1 MALFAIKESQLIIEL
16 SVLWKL
22 DFQQDQLIQLATQQN
37 LLLLPPIIVIFTKKE
52 TNTERFLKFLGI
64 GFLLF
69 KGFLDIFEHEIGRFD
84 TAAA

>member
-52 TNTERFLKFLGI
+52 TNTERFLKSLGVD
-64 GFLLF
+64 FLLF
-69 KGFLDIFEHEIGRFD
+69 EGFLDIF
-84 TAAA
+84 